1 MFVNM
6 WGVHVCHGAAPG
18 WALGTL
24 RLELDLGLEEEL
36 VPWGGRV
43 ADSRACGHGCRCL
56 VPVSWVSQFLWAVG
70 GGRYLAGWRPCCPLG
85 SGAICGMGAGGAVGE
100 GKLLE
105 AGGILG

>member
-1 MFVNM
+1 M
-6 WGVHVCHGAAPG
+6 CHGAAPG

-36 VPWGGRV
+36 VPWEGRV
-43 ADSRACGHGCRCL
+43 ADSLEPVGMAIGAWCPFPGSPSFCG
-56 VPVSWVSQFLWAVG
+56 WFG
-70 GGRYLAGWRPCCPLG
+70 GGRYLAEWRPCCPLG
-85 SGAICGMGAGGAVGE
+85 SGAICGMGAGGAIGE